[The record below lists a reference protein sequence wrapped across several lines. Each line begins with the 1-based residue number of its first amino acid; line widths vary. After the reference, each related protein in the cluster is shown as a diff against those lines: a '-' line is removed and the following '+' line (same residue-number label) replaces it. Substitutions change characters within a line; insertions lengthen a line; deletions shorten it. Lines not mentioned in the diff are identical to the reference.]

1 VSRAIPVVSVGNLA
15 MGGRG
20 KTPVV
25 AHIARLCLLDD
36 ERPAILTRGYGRRVV
51 EDGVVVVSDGINIR
65 ADIDRA
71 GDEPMMLAESLAGVR
86 VLVSESRAVSAALA
100 EHALGATVHILDD
113 GFQHR
118 AMARDIDIVIIAPG
132 DLEDRRLPFG
142 RLRESP
148 RALARA
154 HAVIVDGDA
163 IADVRRKY
171 AGCIFRLT
179 RQTGDPIDAA
189 TGALVD
195 RRAPIVAVA
204 GIAAPQ
210 RFRAALEAA
219 GWRVAQFL
227 AFRDHHVFT
236 PRDVAAIGDAV
247 RTAGAAAVVTTA
259 KDAVRL
265 RSVGPLAAP
274 LAVAPLEVRVDTAD
288 GGADFHSWL
297 RDRLAAARAGRNA
310 ERAC

>member
-1 VSRAIPVVSVGNLA
+1 

-20 KTPVV
+20 KTPLV
-25 AHIARLCLLDD
+25 ALIARACLADG

-51 EDGVVVVSDGINIR
+51 EDGVVVVSDGVNIR
-65 ADIDRA
+65 ADVDRS
-71 GDEPMMLAESLAGVR
+71 GDEPMMLAESLAGVC
-86 VLVSESRAVSAALA
+86 VLVSETRAVSAALA
-100 EHALGATVHILDD
+100 EHAFGATVHILDD

-118 AMARDIDIVIIAPG
+118 AMARDIDIVAVAPR
-132 DLEDRRLPFG
+132 DLDDRRLPFG

-154 HAVIVDGDA
+154 DAIVIDGDA
-163 IADVRRKY
+163 ARFGPLVSNARRF
-171 AGCIFRLT
+171 ALS
-179 RQTGDPIDAA
+179 RQTGDPIHVE

-204 GIAAPQ
+204 GIASPE
-210 RFRAALEAA
+210 RFRAALEAG
-219 GWRVAQFL
+219 GWRVSRFL
-227 AFRDHHVFT
+227 TFRDHHVFT
-236 PRDVAAIGDAV
+236 ARDLATIGDAV

-265 RSVGPLAAP
+265 RSLGPLAAP
-274 LAVAPLEVRVDTAD
+274 LAVASLDVRVDPVDA
-288 GGADFHSWL
+288 GADFQPWL
-297 RDRLAAARAGRNA
+297 RASLADARRRRVA